1 MNKILVDIREDVQA
15 TTEIKTVGASYKIV
29 IKAPESFGV
38 VKLNLN
44 FNQLDNAIDEMR
56 RYNCE
61 PTFEELENDLDA
73 AKEEIKELEND
84 LDAAKEEIKELENDF
99 NSLRER
105 YRK

>member
-1 MNKILVDIREDVQA
+1 MNKILVDISNNVQA
-15 TTEIKTVGASYKIV
+15 TTEIKTVGTNYELIANDPNIGEIKIV
-29 IKAPESFGV
+29 
-38 VKLNLN
+38 LN
-44 FNQLDNAIDEMR
+44 FNQLDDAIDEMR

-61 PTFEELENDLDA
+61 PTFEELEN
-73 AKEEIKELEND
+73 E

>member
-1 MNKILVDIREDVQA
+1 MNNEFLVDVSENNSTD
-15 TTEIKTVGASYKIV
+15 IKLNTVGSRYELVLADEAFGKIQ
-29 IKAPESFGV
+29 I
-38 VKLNLN
+38 NLN

-61 PTFEELENDLDA
+61 PTFEELENS
-73 AKEEIKELEND
+73 

>member
-1 MNKILVDIREDVQA
+1 MNNEFLVDVSENNSTD
-15 TTEIKTVGASYKIV
+15 IKLNTVGSRYELVLADEAFGKIQ
-29 IKAPESFGV
+29 I
-38 VKLNLN
+38 NLN

-73 AKEEIKELEND
+73 AKEEIKELENY
-84 LDAAKEEIKELENDF
+84 F

>member
-1 MNKILVDIREDVQA
+1 MMNKIFVDISNNVQA
-15 TTEIKTVGASYKIV
+15 TTEIKTVGTNYELIANDPNIGEIKIV
-29 IKAPESFGV
+29 
-38 VKLNLN
+38 LN
-44 FNQLDNAIDEMR
+44 FNQLDDAIDEMR

-61 PTFEELENDLDA
+61 PTFEEL
-73 AKEEIKELEND
+73 KND

>member
-1 MNKILVDIREDVQA
+1 MNKILVDISNNVQA
-15 TTEIKTVGASYKIV
+15 TTEIKTVGTNYELIANDPNIGEIKIV
-29 IKAPESFGV
+29 
-38 VKLNLN
+38 LN
-44 FNQLDNAIDEMR
+44 FNQLDDAIDEMR

-61 PTFEELENDLDA
+61 PKFEELENS
-73 AKEEIKELEND
+73 

>member
-1 MNKILVDIREDVQA
+1 MNKILVDISNNVQA
-15 TTEIKTVGASYKIV
+15 TTEIKTVGTNYELIANDPNIGEIKIV
-29 IKAPESFGV
+29 
-38 VKLNLN
+38 LN
-44 FNQLDNAIDEMR
+44 FNQLDDAIDEMR

-61 PTFEELENDLDA
+61 PTFEELENS
-73 AKEEIKELEND
+73 

>member
-1 MNKILVDIREDVQA
+1 MNKILVNISNNVQA
-15 TTEIKTVGASYKIV
+15 TTEIKTVGTNYELIANDPNIGEIKIV
-29 IKAPESFGV
+29 
-38 VKLNLN
+38 LN
-44 FNQLDNAIDEMR
+44 FNQLDDAIDEMR

-61 PTFEELENDLDA
+61 PTFEELENS
-73 AKEEIKELEND
+73 

>member
-15 TTEIKTVGASYKIV
+15 TTEIKTVGASYQIV

-61 PTFEELENDLDA
+61 PTFEELEND
-73 AKEEIKELEND
+73 
-84 LDAAKEEIKELENDF
+84 F

>member
-15 TTEIKTVGASYKIV
+15 TTEIKTVGASYQIV

-61 PTFEELENDLDA
+61 PTFEELEDKVEAL
-73 AKEEIKELEND
+73 ERELEKYKSKN
-84 LDAAKEEIKELENDF
+84 
-99 NSLRER
+99 
-105 YRK
+105 

>member
-1 MNKILVDIREDVQA
+1 MNKIFVDISNNVQA
-15 TTEIKTVGASYKIV
+15 TTEIKTVGTNYELIANDPNIGEIKIV
-29 IKAPESFGV
+29 
-38 VKLNLN
+38 LN
-44 FNQLDNAIDEMR
+44 FNQLDDAIDEMR

-61 PTFEELENDLDA
+61 PTFEELENS
-73 AKEEIKELEND
+73 

>member
-1 MNKILVDIREDVQA
+1 MNNEFLVDVSENDS
-15 TTEIKTVGASYKIV
+15 TDIKLNTVGSRYELVLADEAFGKIQ
-29 IKAPESFGV
+29 I
-38 VKLNLN
+38 NLN

-84 LDAAKEEIKELENDF
+84 F

>member
-1 MNKILVDIREDVQA
+1 MNKIFVDISNNVQA
-15 TTEIKTVGASYKIV
+15 TTEIKTVGTNYELIANDPNIGEIKIV
-29 IKAPESFGV
+29 
-38 VKLNLN
+38 LN
-44 FNQLDNAIDEMR
+44 FNQLDDAIDEMR

-84 LDAAKEEIKELENDF
+84 F
-99 NSLRER
+99 NYLREE